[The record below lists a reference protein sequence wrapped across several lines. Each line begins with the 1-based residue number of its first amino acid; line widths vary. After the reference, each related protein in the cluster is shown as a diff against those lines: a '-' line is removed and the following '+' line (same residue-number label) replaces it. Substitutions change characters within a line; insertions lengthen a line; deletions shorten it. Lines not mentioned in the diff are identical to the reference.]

1 MNWPKPALVR
11 AGTTVRNN
19 PPAPCRSAD
28 SCLVLCKMND
38 VSQHDPEQHR
48 MRFGCLVVLVAAGVL
63 LFAFAMG
70 AVTTWVSYRD
80 GRLTDP
86 WGEEGPAQ
94 VFEMPTPDNPEE
106 EIPQTP

>member
-1 MNWPKPALVR
+1 MTESP
-11 AGTTVRNN
+11 
-19 PPAPCRSAD
+19 
-28 SCLVLCKMND
+28 
-38 VSQHDPEQHR
+38 QHDPDQQR

-86 WGEEGPAQ
+86 WGEDGPAQ
-94 VFEMPTPDNPEE
+94 VFEMPAPESPEE
-106 EIPQTP
+106 EPAEP